1 MTSSWAR
8 SYVPTSKLTSWL
20 AAMVNFPLT
29 GWRTPCTCWYSTGF
43 PEGAAVFDGVL
54 AVFGE
59 RQDQIAGCVNDW
71 LGACKFQTN
80 LGWVGLRSE
89 NKVVFQPALR
99 AVVEQIDTGVHPGIS
114 HLAVGLQVP
123 QPFRRIA
130 SHKII

>member
-20 AAMVNFPLT
+20 AAMVNFPRT
-29 GWRTPCTCWYSTGF
+29 GWGTPCTCWYSTGF
-43 PEGAAVFDGVL
+43 RKRAGVFSGVL

-89 NKVVFQPALR
+89 NKVA
-99 AVVEQIDTGVHPGIS
+99 EPGD
-114 HLAVGLQVP
+114 LP
-123 QPFRRIA
+123 QGAIYRPFRRIA